1 MKHPLSRFA
10 ASPSLAAREGDG
22 AFAAGRPLLGVT
34 GLGCACSAAVGFA
47 GVKPGLLAMTHRFIS
62 SSVSLIAAALLVSG
76 CALSLNAPP
85 PVDMPVATTAP
96 VLQPR
101 EQVAQAPT
109 GSLFNASR
117 YRPAFEDRRARI
129 VGDLVTVQIVESVT
143 ASQKQDSGVKRSN
156 SLDAGISALPL
167 FSGGAAN
174 TIKNRLKAGV
184 SNDSDFTGAGST
196 SNINTF
202 TGTISTTVVDV
213 LPNGHLVVSGEKQV
227 GVNQNVDVLRFTGT
241 VDPRSLRPGSTVAS
255 NQVANVRVES
265 RGRGQGSEAQ
275 SIGWLSRFFLNV
287 MPF

>member
-1 MKHPLSRFA
+1 MFKATVSNLST
-10 ASPSLAAREGDG
+10 ASAIAM
-22 AFAAGRPLLGVT
+22 A
-34 GLGCACSAAVGFA
+34 
-47 GVKPGLLAMTHRFIS
+47 LLA
-62 SSVSLIAAALLVSG
+62 SG
-76 CALSLNAPP
+76 CALSPNAPP
-85 PVDMPVATTAP
+85 PVDMPVATTPP

-101 EQVAQAPT
+101 DEVAQAPS

-143 ASQKQDSGVKRSN
+143 ARQNQDSGVARKN
-156 SLDAGISALPL
+156 SLGAGVSALPFFKGGATQTIKDSL
-167 FSGGAAN
+167 NAELSSDASFSG
-174 TIKNRLKAGV
+174 K
-184 SNDSDFTGAGST
+184 GST
-196 SNINTF
+196 SNVNTF
-202 TGTISTTVVDV
+202 SGTISTTVVEV
-213 LPNGHLVVSGEKQV
+213 LPNGHLVVAGEKQV

-241 VDPRSLRPGSTVAS
+241 VDPRSLRPGSMVAS

>member
-1 MKHPLSRFA
+1 MFKATVFN
-10 ASPSLAAREGDG
+10 ASTA
-22 AFAAGRPLLGVT
+22 
-34 GLGCACSAAVGFA
+34 SAIAMA
-47 GVKPGLLAMTHRFIS
+47 LLA
-62 SSVSLIAAALLVSG
+62 SG
-76 CALSLNAPP
+76 CALSPNAPP
-85 PVDMPVATTAP
+85 PVDMPVATTPP

-101 EQVAQAPT
+101 EQVAKAPT

-117 YRPAFEDRRARI
+117 YRPAFEDRRARL

-143 ASQKQDSGVKRSN
+143 ARQNQDSGVSRKN
-156 SLDAGISALPL
+156 SLGAGVSALPFFKGGATQTIKDSL
-167 FSGGAAN
+167 NAELGSKSDFSG
-174 TIKNRLKAGV
+174 K
-184 SNDSDFTGAGST
+184 GST
-196 SNINTF
+196 SNVNTF

-213 LPNGHLVVSGEKQV
+213 LPNGHLVVAGEKQV

-255 NQVANVRVES
+255 NQVANVRIES

>member
-1 MKHPLSRFA
+1 MFKATVFN
-10 ASPSLAAREGDG
+10 ASTA
-22 AFAAGRPLLGVT
+22 
-34 GLGCACSAAVGFA
+34 SAIVMA
-47 GVKPGLLAMTHRFIS
+47 LLA
-62 SSVSLIAAALLVSG
+62 SG
-76 CALSLNAPP
+76 CALSPNAPP
-85 PVDMPVATTAP
+85 PVDMPVATTPP

-101 EQVAQAPT
+101 EQVAEAPT

-117 YRPAFEDRRARI
+117 YRPAFEDRRARL

-143 ASQKQDSGVKRSN
+143 ARQNQDSGVSRKN
-156 SLDAGISALPL
+156 SLGAGVSALPFFKGGATQTIKDSL
-167 FSGGAAN
+167 NAELGSKSDFSG
-174 TIKNRLKAGV
+174 K
-184 SNDSDFTGAGST
+184 GST
-196 SNINTF
+196 SNVNTF

-213 LPNGHLVVSGEKQV
+213 LPNGHLVVAGEKQV

-255 NQVANVRVES
+255 NQVANVRIES

>member
-1 MKHPLSRFA
+1 MRLPPK
-10 ASPSLAAREGDG
+10 GDD
-22 AFAAGRPLLGVT
+22 ALAAGRPLLGVT
-34 GLGCACSAAVGFA
+34 GLGRLCVRRSQLFLRSLDLIVMTTRHFSLVAVGLTCL
-47 GVKPGLLAMTHRFIS
+47 VSLLA
-62 SSVSLIAAALLVSG
+62 G
-76 CALSLNAPP
+76 CALSPNAPP
-85 PVDMPVATTAP
+85 PVDMPVATTPP

-101 EQVAQAPT
+101 EQVAQAAT

-117 YRPAFEDRRARI
+117 YRPAFEDRRARM

-143 ASQKQDSGVKRSN
+143 ASQKQDSGVKRGNKLS
-156 SLDAGISALPL
+156 AGIDVLPL
-167 FSGGAAN
+167 FSGGAAETVKDRFN
-174 TIKNRLKAGV
+174 AGV
-184 SNDSDFTGAGST
+184 HNSSDFSGSGST
-196 SNINTF
+196 TNVNAF

-213 LPNGHLVVSGEKQV
+213 LPNGHLIVSGEKQV

-255 NQVANVRVES
+255 NQVANVRIES

>member
-1 MKHPLSRFA
+1 MFKATVFNVST
-10 ASPSLAAREGDG
+10 ASAIVMA
-22 AFAAGRPLLGVT
+22 
-34 GLGCACSAAVGFA
+34 
-47 GVKPGLLAMTHRFIS
+47 LLA
-62 SSVSLIAAALLVSG
+62 SG
-76 CALSLNAPP
+76 CALSPNAPP
-85 PVDMPVATTAP
+85 PVDMPVATTPP

-101 EQVAQAPT
+101 EQVAEAPT

-117 YRPAFEDRRARI
+117 YRPAFEDRRARL

-143 ASQKQDSGVKRSN
+143 ARQNQDSGVSRKN
-156 SLDAGISALPL
+156 SLGAGVSALPFFKGGATQTIKDSL
-167 FSGGAAN
+167 NAELGSKSDFSG
-174 TIKNRLKAGV
+174 K
-184 SNDSDFTGAGST
+184 GST
-196 SNINTF
+196 SNVNTF

-213 LPNGHLVVSGEKQV
+213 LPNGHLVVAGEKQV

-255 NQVANVRVES
+255 NQVANVRIES

>member
-1 MKHPLSRFA
+1 M
-10 ASPSLAAREGDG
+10 
-22 AFAAGRPLLGVT
+22 LGVT
-34 GLGCACSAAVGFA
+34 GLWAL
-47 GVKPGLLAMTHRFIS
+47 GVFKVAPLSRDYRFIVMTS
-62 SSVSLIAAALLVSG
+62 RFFSFSVAGSGVLALLLTG
-76 CALSLNAPP
+76 CALSPNAPP
-85 PVDMPVATTAP
+85 PVDMPVATTPP

-101 EQVAQAPT
+101 EQVAQAAT

-143 ASQKQDSGVKRSN
+143 ASQRQNSGVGRKN
-156 SLDAGISALPL
+156 NLDAGVDVLPL
-167 FSGGAAN
+167 FKGGALD
-174 TIKNRLKAGV
+174 TISRLKAGV
-184 SNDSDFTGAGST
+184 SSESDFTGSGST
-196 SNINTF
+196 SNVNTF
-202 TGTISTTVVDV
+202 TGTISTTVVEV

-265 RGRGQGSEAQ
+265 RGRGQASEAQ

>member
-1 MKHPLSRFA
+1 MFKATVSNLST
-10 ASPSLAAREGDG
+10 ASAIAM
-22 AFAAGRPLLGVT
+22 A
-34 GLGCACSAAVGFA
+34 
-47 GVKPGLLAMTHRFIS
+47 LLA
-62 SSVSLIAAALLVSG
+62 SG
-76 CALSLNAPP
+76 CALSPNAPP
-85 PVDMPVATTAP
+85 PVDMPVATTPP

-101 EQVAQAPT
+101 DQVAQAPS

-143 ASQKQDSGVKRSN
+143 ARQNQDSGVARKN
-156 SLDAGISALPL
+156 SLGAGVSALPFFKGGATQTIKDSL
-167 FSGGAAN
+167 NAELSSDASFSG
-174 TIKNRLKAGV
+174 K
-184 SNDSDFTGAGST
+184 GST
-196 SNINTF
+196 SNVNTF
-202 TGTISTTVVDV
+202 SGTISTTVVEV
-213 LPNGHLVVSGEKQV
+213 LPNGHLVVAGEKQV

-241 VDPRSLRPGSTVAS
+241 VDPRSLRPGSMVAS

>member
-1 MKHPLSRFA
+1 MFKATVFN
-10 ASPSLAAREGDG
+10 ASTA
-22 AFAAGRPLLGVT
+22 
-34 GLGCACSAAVGFA
+34 SAIAMA
-47 GVKPGLLAMTHRFIS
+47 LLA
-62 SSVSLIAAALLVSG
+62 SG
-76 CALSLNAPP
+76 CALSPNAPP
-85 PVDMPVATTAP
+85 PVDMPVATTPP

-101 EQVAQAPT
+101 EQLAEAPT

-117 YRPAFEDRRARI
+117 YRPAFEDRRARL

-143 ASQKQDSGVKRSN
+143 ARQNQDSGVSRKN
-156 SLDAGISALPL
+156 SLGAGVSALPFFKGGATQTIKDSL
-167 FSGGAAN
+167 NAELGSKSDFSG
-174 TIKNRLKAGV
+174 K
-184 SNDSDFTGAGST
+184 GST
-196 SNINTF
+196 SNVNTF

-213 LPNGHLVVSGEKQV
+213 LPNGHLVVAGEKQV

-255 NQVANVRVES
+255 NQVANVRIES

>member
-1 MKHPLSRFA
+1 MFKATVSNLST
-10 ASPSLAAREGDG
+10 ASAIAM
-22 AFAAGRPLLGVT
+22 A
-34 GLGCACSAAVGFA
+34 
-47 GVKPGLLAMTHRFIS
+47 LLA
-62 SSVSLIAAALLVSG
+62 SG
-76 CALSLNAPP
+76 CALSPNAPP
-85 PVDMPVATTAP
+85 PVDMPVATTPP

-101 EQVAQAPT
+101 DQVAQAPS

-143 ASQKQDSGVKRSN
+143 ARQNQDSGVARKN
-156 SLDAGISALPL
+156 SLGAGVSALPFFKGGATQTIKDSL
-167 FSGGAAN
+167 NAELSSDASFSG
-174 TIKNRLKAGV
+174 K
-184 SNDSDFTGAGST
+184 GST
-196 SNINTF
+196 SNVNTF
-202 TGTISTTVVDV
+202 SGTISTTVVDV
-213 LPNGHLVVSGEKQV
+213 LPNGHLVVAGEKQV

-241 VDPRSLRPGSTVAS
+241 VDPRSLRPGSMVAS